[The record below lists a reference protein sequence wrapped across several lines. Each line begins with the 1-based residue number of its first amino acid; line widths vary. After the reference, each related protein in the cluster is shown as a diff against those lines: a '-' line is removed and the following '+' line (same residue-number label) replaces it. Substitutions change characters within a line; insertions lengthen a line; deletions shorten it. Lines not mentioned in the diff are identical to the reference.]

1 MASPGHAP
9 ACGASPRGDAMH
21 CPTCRHDNPATT
33 RFCSACGAVL
43 VESAKDGR
51 RRRVLRPWGLRR
63 SAPPTISPDMPD
75 LLDGAA
81 PAPGTRLDPSVR
93 FDLWIVAGLVVA
105 VVAGAWISGGVRV
118 GADPL
123 RAGAPNANAGAPAY
137 VSATMPP
144 LVQEARLKSPPLV
157 DVSPAAVPRTVTPPR
172 GAVDVTASARA
183 PARNAPAAPVAVA
196 SLAREPAI
204 DDGRAAVAPDAAA
217 PVAPSPP
224 PVADRW
230 ATLRNALSQCGSAG
244 GAIARAICEQ
254 EARLA
259 HCENYWGLVPACPSQ
274 RTEFGQ

>member
-1 MASPGHAP
+1 MTSPERAGEWRLVP
-9 ACGASPRGDAMH
+9 GNAMH

-75 LLDGAA
+75 LLDAA
-81 PAPGTRLDPSVR
+81 PSAPGTRLDPSVR

-105 VVAGAWISGGVRV
+105 VVAGAWVNGGVR
-118 GADPL
+118 
-123 RAGAPNANAGAPAY
+123 AGAGPLGDGAQRAASGAPAH
-137 VSATMPP
+137 VSATMPS

-157 DVSPAAVPRTVTPPR
+157 DASPAAVPRPAASPR
-172 GAVDVTASARA
+172 GAAEVPATARA
-183 PARNAPAAPVAVA
+183 PARSAPVPPVVVA
-196 SLAREPAI
+196 SSAREPALE
-204 DDGRAAVAPDAAA
+204 DAGAAPTPVAAA
-217 PVAPSPP
+217 PVEPVPAPP
-224 PVADRW
+224 PDRW
-230 ATLRNALSQCGSAG
+230 SLLRNALAQCGSAG
-244 GAIARAICEQ
+244 GAIARAVCEQ

-259 HCENYWGLVPACPSQ
+259 HCESFWGLVPACPVQ